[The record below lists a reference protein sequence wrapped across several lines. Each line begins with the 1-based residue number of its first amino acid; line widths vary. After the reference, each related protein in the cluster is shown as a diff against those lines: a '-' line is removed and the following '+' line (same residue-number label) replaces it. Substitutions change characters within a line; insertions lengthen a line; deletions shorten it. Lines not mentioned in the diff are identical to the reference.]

1 MTPRELSVKWR
12 RGSGGYLKQR
22 RGVIGLALA
31 AAGSMG
37 LITLYQTGLLRRV
50 PEPDWP
56 WLQGERVN
64 GSDEAYSRLET
75 PDAALG
81 LASYATTL
89 CLAAAGGPDRARERP
104 WLPLA
109 LAAKVGFDALNAAK
123 LTRDQATHFRAYCLW
138 CLLATGATLSMVPL
152 VLPEAREALRHA
164 AGRAGSGPVPEV
176 GTGLS
181 EAQSWQ

>member
-104 WLPLA
+104 WLPWPWRPRSA
-109 LAAKVGFDALNAAK
+109 S
-123 LTRDQATHFRAYCLW
+123 TH
-138 CLLATGATLSMVPL
+138 
-152 VLPEAREALRHA
+152 
-164 AGRAGSGPVPEV
+164 
-176 GTGLS
+176 
-181 EAQSWQ
+181 